1 MIALGQTLLIRQH
14 SLLALDNGVTMQELE
29 ELLYLSTAVT
39 GYPAAFMARTAM
51 REVFKEKGSI

>member
-39 GYPAAFMARTAM
+39 GYPAALARTAM